1 MQGYQRHI
9 ALQGG
14 HCSDALNPYP
24 IERLVAEW
32 GKPLPYMHQPALG
45 RGRPAV
51 PVCPGHVRR
60 LHPYPPSRRR
70 RR

>member
-1 MQGYQRHI
+1 MQGDQRHT

-14 HCSDALNPYP
+14 HGPGALNPCP
-24 IERLVAEW
+24 IGGLALE
-32 GKPLPYMHQPALG
+32 GGNPLSCMHQPALG
-45 RGRPAV
+45 RGHPAV
-51 PVCPGHVRR
+51 PVSPGHVRP